1 MIRKTPLAASLLAL
15 TLALTA
21 CSSAAAPTPTPT
33 PEPTY
38 ASEAAVASVIAAKE
52 PGWREVI
59 DNAGECRL
67 LWVVRS
73 TPTEELQ
80 ATTCYLREQ
89 TLTVEAE
96 TVLKELAGLRID
108 PDMEI
113 LVSST
118 ETVLKNI
125 RGVGFTNACGPDALP
140 VESAECSA
148 AMAGLYSNYS
158 ALEEKLDAWRVYF

>member
-1 MIRKTPLAASLLAL
+1 MIRKTPLAATLLAL

-21 CSSAAAPTPTPT
+21 CSTPAEPTPT
-33 PEPTY
+33 PTY

-59 DNAGECRL
+59 DGAGECRL
-67 LWVVRS
+67 LWVIRS

-96 TVLKELAGLRID
+96 TVLKELAALRID
-108 PDMEI
+108 PDMEV